1 MHPVALDGG
10 TLTPLSRRPSLINT
24 MARIGNRATS
34 GRGGAL
40 LNHRR
45 QLAVAI
51 LAIAICPIVGMAA
64 DSVESQAQAADLA
77 WLAMVDQGKYAQSWE
92 AASDFFQSAMKEA
105 DWERALDHARTPL
118 GRVVKR
124 KVSTS
129 NYTTSLPGA
138 PDGQYVVTSFS
149 TQFEHKSSA
158 QEKVVAKRGQDGNWR
173 VTGYFIH

>member
-1 MHPVALDGG
+1 
-10 TLTPLSRRPSLINT
+10 
-24 MARIGNRATS
+24 
-34 GRGGAL
+34 
-40 LNHRR
+40 
-45 QLAVAI
+45 
-51 LAIAICPIVGMAA
+51 MAA
-64 DSVESQAQAADLA
+64 DSVESRAQAADLT

-138 PDGQYVVTSFS
+138 PDGEYVVTSFS
-149 TQFEHKSSA
+149 TQFEHTSSA
-158 QEKVVAKRGQDGNWR
+158 QEKVVAKRGQDGSWR
-173 VTGYFIH
+173 VTGYFIQ

>member
-1 MHPVALDGG
+1 
-10 TLTPLSRRPSLINT
+10 
-24 MARIGNRATS
+24 
-34 GRGGAL
+34 
-40 LNHRR
+40 LNYRR

-51 LAIAICPIVGMAA
+51 LAIAISPLAGVAA
-64 DSVESQAQAADLA
+64 DSVESQAQAADLR

-92 AASDFFQSAMKEA
+92 AASDYFQSAMTET
-105 DWERALDHARTPL
+105 DWQRALDHVRTPL
-118 GRVVKR
+118 GKIVRR

-158 QEKVVAKRGQDGNWR
+158 QEKVVAKRGQDGSWR
-173 VTGYFIH
+173 VTGYFIK